1 MKGLFLDKSIFFITK
16 YKKYSKKDIEKLK
29 YGLEGLYLT
38 ITKTIII
45 LILSLI
51 LGIFKEVIIVLV
63 LFNIIRYTG
72 FGFHAEK
79 SYQCLII
86 SLFSFVFIPYIILLI
101 KPNLTISISIS
112 LLCIISYILFAPAD
126 TIKRPLPN
134 KKKRIIRKAL
144 TTLIGII
151 YLSLIIILHNNYLSA
166 LLLSSLIIETIIINP
181 ITYKIFRQPYNNYK
195 NLKQA

>member
-1 MKGLFLDKSIFFITK
+1 MKKLFLDKSVSFITK
-16 YKKYSKKDIEKLK
+16 YNKYSKKDIDKLR

-51 LGIFKEVIIVLV
+51 LGIFKEVIIVLI

-79 SYQCLII
+79 SYQCLITSTIFFICIPLLFLKTEI
-86 SLFSFVFIPYIILLI
+86 SFNIQII
-101 KPNLTISISIS
+101 ISVI
-112 LLCIISYILFAPAD
+112 CIISYLLFAPAD

-134 KKKRIIRKAL
+134 KKKRIIRKTA
-144 TTLIGII
+144 TILIGTL

-166 LLLSSLIIETIIINP
+166 LLLSSLVIEAIIISP
-181 ITYKIFRQPYNNYK
+181 ITYKIFKQPYNNYK
-195 NLKQA
+195 KLKQA